1 MDKATQNSVVVFRAV
16 AFMLIV
22 LALAFIGPNTAE
34 VAVHAAFI
42 AQVVLV
48 SGSLGSPARRKTD
61 GDESDC
67 SEEFDCVFH
76 GDDCFGWLLNVVLA
90 GPCC

>member
-1 MDKATQNSVVVFRAV
+1 MDRAMQNRAAIFRAV

-22 LALAFIGPNTAE
+22 LALALVGPNTAE

-48 SGSLGSPARRKTD
+48 SGSFGSAARRK
-61 GDESDC
+61 SDC
-67 SEEFDCVFH
+67 DERDGGEEFDCIFH
-76 GDDCFGWLLNVVLA
+76 GDDCFWLVRRIETIVI
-90 GPCC
+90 